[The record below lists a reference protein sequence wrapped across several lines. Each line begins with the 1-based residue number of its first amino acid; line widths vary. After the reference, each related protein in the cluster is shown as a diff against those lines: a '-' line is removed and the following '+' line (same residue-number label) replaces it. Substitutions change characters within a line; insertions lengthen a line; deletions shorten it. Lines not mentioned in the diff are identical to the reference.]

1 VDVSKIAQSRI
12 DMMLYGT
19 FAQTEQSAMT
29 ELGAGAKTHVVSR
42 FDRWP
47 FFLRAAVILLF
58 SGLLFFS
65 LIKVPDQQPM
75 YHIGFSEH
83 WRGMI
88 FVPVCLTI
96 AIGSAFVFAN
106 FGFGYFAGFYLFTM
120 MAGYFWL
127 NTFSVLTYDH
137 TEALISVGASI
148 TLFLL
153 PSLMIRAPTWTFPI
167 PGRLF
172 DRIPEA
178 ILCFAAIVLLACA
191 WSGFHFIGLDGMAQ
205 YRNELAQGHSRAV
218 EYAIGNLNGALT
230 PFAFACFLVR
240 KRWLMLAALCV
251 VSLLYYPATLTKVSL
266 FVAPFLIFMAV
277 LSKLFEARACV
288 IISLL
293 VPLIIGLSALA
304 GLDWDRRIIFSL
316 LNIRLLAI
324 PSISLEHYFAF
335 FSDHPLTGFCQISL
349 LKPFVA
355 CPYSEQLGTVLA
367 DQYHLG
373 NMNASLFATEGV
385 ASVGPVFA
393 PLSALACVL
402 VIALGNK
409 VSAGLPP
416 RFVLISAAIIPHIL
430 LNVSLS
436 TTLLSNGLGLLM
448 LLWFLTPRDY
458 FSEDLAAAADDQSLV
473 RRILASPVYFV
484 AFAFHLLCAGLT
496 LLAAKIAGDPN

>member
-1 VDVSKIAQSRI
+1 
-12 DMMLYGT
+12 
-19 FAQTEQSAMT
+19 MT
-29 ELGAGAKTHVVSR
+29 ELAAGAKTQIASR
-42 FDRWP
+42 FGKWS
-47 FFLRAAVILLF
+47 FLLRATVILLF
-58 SGLLFFS
+58 FGLLFFS

-75 YHIGFSEH
+75 YHIGFSEY

-106 FGFGYFAGFYLFTM
+106 FSFGYFAGFYLFTM

-137 TEALISVGASI
+137 TEALISAGASI

-153 PSLMIRAPTWTFPI
+153 PSLMIRAPTRTFPI

-178 ILCFAAIVLLACA
+178 ILCFATIVLLACA

-218 EYAIGNLNGALT
+218 EYAIGNLNGALI

-293 VPLIIGLSALA
+293 LPLIIGLSALA
-304 GLDWDRRIIFSL
+304 GLDWDQRIFSL

-335 FSDHPLTGFCQISL
+335 FSDHPLTAFCQISFL
-349 LKPFVA
+349 NHIIS
-355 CPYSEQLGTVLA
+355 CPYADQLGVVLA
-367 DQYHLG
+367 NEYHLG

-385 ASVGPVFA
+385 ASVGPMFA
-393 PLSALACVL
+393 PLSALACGL
-402 VIALGNK
+402 VIALANK
-409 VSAGLPP
+409 VSAGLPA
-416 RFVLISAAIIPHIL
+416 RFVLISAAVIPHIL
-430 LNVSLS
+430 LNVPLS

-448 LLWFLTPRDY
+448 LLWFVTPRDY
-458 FSEDLAAAADDQSLV
+458 FSGDLADTADDQRLV
-473 RRILASPVYFV
+473 RRILASPVYLV
-484 AFAFHLLCAGLT
+484 AFVFHMFCAGLT
-496 LLAAKIAGDPN
+496 VLAAKVAGD

>member
-1 VDVSKIAQSRI
+1 VSKIAQSRI
-12 DMMLYGT
+12 DMMLYRT

-42 FDRWP
+42 FGGWP

-58 SGLLFFS
+58 SGLLFVS

-96 AIGSAFVFAN
+96 AIGSTFVFAK
-106 FGFGYFAGFYLFTM
+106 FSFGYFAGFYLFTM

-127 NTFSVLTYDH
+127 NTFSVLIYDH
-137 TEALISVGASI
+137 TEALISASASI

-172 DRIPEA
+172 ERIPEA

-218 EYAIGNLNGALT
+218 EYAIGNISGALI
-230 PFAFACFLVR
+230 PFGFACSLFR
-240 KRWLMLAALCV
+240 KRWWMLTALCV

-293 VPLIIGLSALA
+293 LPLIIGLSAFALF
-304 GLDWDRRIIFSL
+304 GLGSHIFSL

-324 PSISLEHYFAF
+324 PSIALEHYFAF
-335 FSDHPLTGFCQISL
+335 FSDHPLTGFCQISFF
-349 LKPFVA
+349 KPLIS
-355 CPYSEQLGTVLA
+355 CPYADQLGVVLA
-367 DQYHLG
+367 NEYHLG

-393 PLSALACVL
+393 PLSALACGF

-409 VSAGLPP
+409 VSGAFLQA
-416 RFVLISAAIIPHIL
+416 RSIL
-430 LNVSLS
+430 WRSL
-436 TTLLSNGLGLLM
+436 
-448 LLWFLTPRDY
+448 FICYAR
-458 FSEDLAAAADDQSLV
+458 V
-473 RRILASPVYFV
+473 
-484 AFAFHLLCAGLT
+484 
-496 LLAAKIAGDPN
+496 